1 MLSDFPYFPRE
12 EPLQVLLF
20 FYDQFRLGVIAAD
33 ARYAYAHKASAD
45 LLSIQKTFAE

>member
-20 FYDQFRLGVIAAD
+20 FYDQFRLGVIAA
-33 ARYAYAHKASAD
+33 AD